1 MSPPEAAPP
10 RFLKG
15 GLVLVDPVSRAVTR
29 VVVLQYNPESI
40 SRILQPELTGRNTT
54 GSRAEPLKFTG
65 PPIET
70 IQVEMRFDAAE
81 QLDPAG
87 TTAGNLGI
95 LPQLAALE
103 SAITPTTTQ
112 LEAAQQESASGTR
125 ELAPMAAPLCLFV
138 WSRSRVVPV
147 RITAFNIIEE
157 EFDPQLNPTRAK
169 VSLGLRVLSVADLGF
184 DSLGGRLY
192 LEYLRTREEAA
203 AHNQGTLAALGLGAG
218 P

>member
-87 TTAGNLGI
+87 TTAGARPARTTSPSIAPGTACLGST
-95 LPQLAALE
+95 PRWATVPSSGGSPRWMAPCTSRDSARSAAPPRSSSPTRNMPAFMLT
-103 SAITPTTTQ
+103 SRWSTTTT
-112 LEAAQQESASGTR
+112 GM
-125 ELAPMAAPLCLFV
+125 P
-138 WSRSRVVPV
+138 
-147 RITAFNIIEE
+147 TADDALTGPGRAWPP
-157 EFDPQLNPTRAK
+157 DP
-169 VSLGLRVLSVADLGF
+169 S
-184 DSLGGRLY
+184 
-192 LEYLRTREEAA
+192 
-203 AHNQGTLAALGLGAG
+203 TL
-218 P
+218 